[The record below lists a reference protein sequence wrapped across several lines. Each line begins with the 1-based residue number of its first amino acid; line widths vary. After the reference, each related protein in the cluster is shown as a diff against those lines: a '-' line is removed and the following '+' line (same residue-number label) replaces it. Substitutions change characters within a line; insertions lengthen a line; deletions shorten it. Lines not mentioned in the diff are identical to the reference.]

1 MNRPLKSEAGFAI
14 IEALVT
20 LFIVV
25 FGLLALVGL
34 QNRMLLVEMES
45 YQRSQAIT
53 LAKDMKQRIEA
64 NPLGTPCY
72 AGAAVGTAV
81 STPPTCNAGS
91 LVVSRP
97 GTTAEIAAV
106 KAAVKAQVDADLARW
121 HNSLLGVAEKK
132 GSVNVGSMIGAR
144 GCIADIDA
152 AGTSE
157 LLVTVAWQ
165 GLTETVA
172 TPVSC
177 GLDQY
182 TLPGATSASNAARR
196 TLALAVRAAKLD

>member
-1 MNRPLKSEAGFAI
+1 LKRTLKSDAGFAI
-14 IEALVT
+14 IEALIT
-20 LFIVV
+20 LVIVI
-25 FGLLALVGL
+25 FGLLGLVGL

-72 AGAAVGTAV
+72 AGMTVGTGI

-91 LVVSRP
+91 LVVTRP

-106 KAAVKAQVDADLARW
+106 KTAVKAQVDADIARW
-121 HNSLLGVAEKK
+121 HNALLGVAEKK
-132 GSVNVGSMIGAR
+132 GSVNVGAMIGAR

-165 GLTETVA
+165 GLTETAA

-177 GLDQY
+177 GTGAY
-182 TLPGATSASNAARR
+182 TLPGATAASDAVRR

>member
-1 MNRPLKSEAGFAI
+1 VNRPLKSEAGFAI
-14 IEALVT
+14 IEALIT

-72 AGAAVGTAV
+72 AGTAVGAGV
-81 STPPTCNAGS
+81 SAPPTCNAGS

-97 GTTAEIAAV
+97 GTTAEITAV
-106 KAAVKAQVDADLARW
+106 KTAVKAQVDADLARW
-121 HNSLLGVAEKK
+121 HNALLGVAEKK
-132 GSVNVGSMIGAR
+132 GSVNVGAMIGAR

-157 LLVTVAWQ
+157 VLVTVAWQ

-177 GLDQY
+177 GSGQY
-182 TLPGATSASNAARR
+182 TLPGAGSASDAVRR